1 VATTFSLRPSPDVE
15 TPGTVLRML
24 ERRVTFGTVGVLV
37 GLAAVAWVVTVQQA
51 VGMSAMVTGL
61 AQVGTGMPN
70 PVDGPVFLGMWLT
83 MMVAMMFPT
92 MGPTVLAH
100 RLVVRQRG
108 EGMLPTLAFVFGY
121 LVVWTA
127 IGLVPLVI
135 FLGVRDLPMV
145 APVARWLPRLSGVAL
160 IGAGLYQF
168 TPWKGACLR
177 ACRSPIAFIL
187 THDFG
192 RGARGAG
199 VAGVSNGA
207 YCVGCCWALMTVLVI
222 VGLMNLVWMAALA
235 LVFLAEKN
243 WQHGARLNR
252 LAGAS
257 IVVLGLIILVNPSV
271 LLLVSG
277 AGSGTG
283 M

>member
-1 VATTFSLRPSPDVE
+1 MATTFSLRRSPDGE

-24 ERRVTFGTVGVLV
+24 ERQVTFGTVGVLV

-51 VGMSAMVTGL
+51 VGMSGMVTGL

-135 FLGVRDLPMV
+135 FLGVRDLPMD

-187 THDFG
+187 THHFG

-257 IVVLGLIILVNPSV
+257 IVLLGLIILVNPTV

-277 AGSGTG
+277 ARSGTS